1 MPGSSHVVLNGLLYF
16 MILTLGSTASIAG
29 LVNKY
34 IAAGFAVE
42 NYIIGYCFTVYSVA
56 YATSVFSVGWM
67 LEKFS
72 VRSLLRAYCA
82 LAAVAIIC
90 FANAPTLIV
99 FTVFLFIFG
108 LGMGILLPTAFHVT
122 LLLYDAKVRAA
133 KSIAVTFFYAV
144 GSIVGPILAGLALDR
159 GVTWQGVYYAV
170 VAMLLAVILGTFI
183 PQLKTFAPKKADRGA
198 EKVDWSLNVFLA
210 GLSVFCFMISEF
222 IFGYWIIQYL
232 MDRLAVGVVMASAA
246 LSLWWGCITTGRLA
260 GSFILSR
267 ISLAKYIIVSAAVAS
282 VAYFG
287 LLGAATYAQAMVLI
301 GIKGFAY
308 SSLYPTLISFG
319 TFQTPKPSP
328 RTTSFF
334 LASGSAGII
343 FSVILSSSLKQYFD
357 YEIVLAA
364 GASLI
369 GAVALVT
376 AIVAYRNK
384 KRPLAP
390 SAPAQ

>member
-1 MPGSSHVVLNGLLYF
+1 MLRSNHMVLNGFLYF
-16 MILTLGSTASIAG
+16 MILTLGIAASIAG

-34 IAAGFAVE
+34 IADGFSVE
-42 NYIIGYCFTVYSVA
+42 NYVIGYCFTVYSIA
-56 YATSVFSVGWM
+56 YAISVFSVGWM

-72 VRSLLRAYCA
+72 VRNLLRAYCS
-82 LAAVAIIC
+82 LAALAIIC
-90 FANAPTLIV
+90 FANAPSLVV
-99 FTVFLFIFG
+99 FTVFLFFFG
-108 LGMGILLPTAFHVT
+108 CGMGILLPSAFHVT

-144 GSIVGPILAGLALDR
+144 GSIAGPMLAGLALDR
-159 GVTWQGVYYAV
+159 GVTWQGVYYALTV
-170 VAMLLAVILGTFI
+170 MLLAVIAGTFL
-183 PQLKTFAPKKADRGA
+183 PQLKNFAPKKASRNEA
-198 EKVDWSLNVFLA
+198 EVVWSINVFLA

-246 LSLWWGCITTGRLA
+246 LSLWWTCITTGRLA

-267 ISLAKYIIVSAAVAS
+267 ISLAKYIIVSATIAS
-282 VAYFG
+282 IAYLG
-287 LLGAATYAQAMVLI
+287 LLGAATYVQAMVLI

-343 FSVILSSSLKQYFD
+343 FSVLLSSSLKKYFD
-357 YEIVLAA
+357 YEVVLAV
-364 GASLI
+364 GALLI
-369 GAVALVT
+369 AAVAVVT

-384 KRPLAP
+384 KHTLTLGDPV
-390 SAPAQ
+390 Q

>member
-1 MPGSSHVVLNGLLYF
+1 MPANSHLVLNVLLYF
-16 MILTLGSTASIAG
+16 MTLTLGSTASIAG
-29 LVNKY
+29 LANKY
-34 IAAGFAVE
+34 IAAHFSVE
-42 NYIIGYCFTVYSVA
+42 NYVIGYCFTVYSVA
-56 YATSVFSVGWM
+56 YAGSVFSVGWM

-72 VRSLLRAYCA
+72 VRSLLRVYCGLGA
-82 LAAVAIIC
+82 LAIIC
-90 FANAPTLIV
+90 FANAPSLVV
-99 FTVFLFIFG
+99 FSIFLFLFG
-108 LGMGILLPTAFHVT
+108 CGMGILLPTAFHVT

-144 GSIVGPILAGLALDR
+144 GSIVGPILAGLAFDR
-159 GVTWQGVYYAV
+159 GVTWQGVYYAIA
-170 VAMLLAVILGTFI
+170 AMLLAVVLGTFI
-183 PQLKTFAPKKADRGA
+183 PELKGFEPKKTNRGD
-198 EKVDWSLNVFLA
+198 EKVDWNLNVYLA

-232 MDRLAVGVVMASAA
+232 MDSLAVGVVLASAA
-246 LSLWWGCITTGRLA
+246 LSAWWGCITTGRLA

-267 ISLAKYIIVSAAVAS
+267 VSLAQYIIVSAAVGS
-282 VAYFG
+282 LAYFG
-287 LLGAATYAQAMVLI
+287 LLAAATYTQALVLI
-301 GIKGFAY
+301 VIMGFAY

-343 FSVILSSSLKQYFD
+343 FSVLLSSSLKQYFD
-357 YEIVLAA
+357 YGAVLAA

-376 AIVAYRNK
+376 AAVAYRNK
-384 KRPLAP
+384 KRPFAHG
-390 SAPAQ
+390 A